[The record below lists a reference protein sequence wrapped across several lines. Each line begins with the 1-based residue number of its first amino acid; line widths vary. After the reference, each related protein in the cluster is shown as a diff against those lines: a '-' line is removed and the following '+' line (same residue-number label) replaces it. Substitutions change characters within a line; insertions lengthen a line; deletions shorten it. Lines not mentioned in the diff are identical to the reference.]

1 MFLTNH
7 RIKGGRTVLTCRN
20 NEMIFHENEG
30 NLRKAH
36 GMKGGCGL
44 KVQTYFQRPVG
55 EGMKGKKKRD
65 RNNFCRVKIY
75 PPMDYKPTLRRS
87 LTSFPY
93 TNTFSPNIS

>member
-7 RIKGGRTVLTCRN
+7 RIKGGGTVLTCRN

-44 KVQTYFQRPVG
+44 KVQTYFQSPVG
-55 EGMKGKKKRD
+55 EGMERKKNATEIISVALKYIHRW
-65 RNNFCRVKIY
+65 I
-75 PPMDYKPTLRRS
+75 
-87 LTSFPY
+87 
-93 TNTFSPNIS
+93 TNLHYVGR